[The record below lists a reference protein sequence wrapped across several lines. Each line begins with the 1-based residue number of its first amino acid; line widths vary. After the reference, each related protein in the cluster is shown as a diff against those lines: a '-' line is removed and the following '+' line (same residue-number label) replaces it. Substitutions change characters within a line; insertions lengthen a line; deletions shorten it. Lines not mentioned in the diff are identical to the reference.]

1 MKKIW
6 LMLFLIITAIVAYGQ
21 DGSKNFIDKNYIEV
35 IGHAEKQITPDE
47 IYLKILINEKDIK
60 GQSLASIEK
69 LMIEKFKEMGID
81 ISKQLEI
88 KDFSSNFKNYWI
100 IKSDIILT
108 KEYQL
113 LVYNAKTAGNVFIE
127 MEKLGISNISIEKV
141 DHSEIEKIKQEIKI
155 DAIKSAK
162 EKACALANAIG
173 QNVGRA
179 LYIYEYSYNVNTKGG
194 GLTQPLKIMVRGNT
208 RDMNNMQE
216 EAMPTVEFEK
226 IELEYNISVRFELN

>member
-100 IKSDIILT
+100 I
-108 KEYQL
+108 
-113 LVYNAKTAGNVFIE
+113 
-127 MEKLGISNISIEKV
+127 
-141 DHSEIEKIKQEIKI
+141 
-155 DAIKSAK
+155 
-162 EKACALANAIG
+162 
-173 QNVGRA
+173 
-179 LYIYEYSYNVNTKGG
+179 
-194 GLTQPLKIMVRGNT
+194 
-208 RDMNNMQE
+208 
-216 EAMPTVEFEK
+216 
-226 IELEYNISVRFELN
+226 